1 MFFVGTGI
9 MWAMSDQFDESNV
22 ILNEGEGV
30 PEEVLT
36 QEEAAVAGGAETA
49 NRQIARGAVVVMGAF
64 VLSAVLSLVRQVLS
78 GQTFGASATLDAF
91 YSAMRLEEILFN
103 LVAGGALASAFIPTL
118 AEFLEKDDRKGA
130 WQLTSA
136 ILNLVTIVLGVGSV
150 LIVIFAP
157 FVVRHVLAPGY
168 GAEQRALTVELL
180 RIVMLAPAIFGISG
194 LLMGVMNSHQ
204 KFLLPAL
211 APSMN
216 WIGQIIGLVF
226 LVPSM
231 GIYGFAWGAVLGA
244 VLHLLVQLPGVIRL
258 RGARYW
264 ARLGL
269 KDKAVRQVGRLMG
282 PRVLGVAIVQ
292 LNFLVNTMISSG
304 LSEGALSAVTLGFG
318 IMMMPQLVIA
328 QGIAIAAL
336 PTFSALVARNEL
348 DEMRSSLA
356 SVLRMVVLLSVPA
369 AVGLIVLRVPI
380 VAMAF
385 ERQNFTAENTQMV
398 AWALLW
404 YAVGLV
410 SHSLLEILSRA
421 FYALHDTKTPV
432 TVGVIAMGLNLV
444 FSLIFPGMFEGI
456 GWLALGGLALANSLA
471 TTIEVV
477 VLFALMR
484 RKLGGM
490 KGGRILNAFWKA
502 AIGASWMTVIVWG
515 WGQFYDG
522 ESVWVFGLSGIGL
535 GVLMYAVMMFVL
547 RVDEAGVVLRGVM
560 GRVFRRW
567 GE

>member
-1 MFFVGTGI
+1 
-9 MWAMSDQFDESNV
+9 
-22 ILNEGEGV
+22 
-30 PEEVLT
+30 
-36 QEEAAVAGGAETA
+36 
-49 NRQIARGAVVVMGAF
+49 
-64 VLSAVLSLVRQVLS
+64 
-78 GQTFGASATLDAF
+78 
-91 YSAMRLEEILFN
+91 
-103 LVAGGALASAFIPTL
+103 
-118 AEFLEKDDRKGA
+118 
-130 WQLTSA
+130 
-136 ILNLVTIVLGVGSV
+136 
-150 LIVIFAP
+150 
-157 FVVRHVLAPGY
+157 
-168 GAEQRALTVELL
+168 
-180 RIVMLAPAIFGISG
+180 
-194 LLMGVMNSHQ
+194 
-204 KFLLPAL
+204 
-211 APSMN
+211 
-216 WIGQIIGLVF
+216 
-226 LVPSM
+226 
-231 GIYGFAWGAVLGA
+231 
-244 VLHLLVQLPGVIRL
+244 
-258 RGARYW
+258 
-264 ARLGL
+264 
-269 KDKAVRQVGRLMG
+269 
-282 PRVLGVAIVQ
+282 VQ

-547 RVDEAGVVLRGVM
+547 RVDEAFGVARTVL
-560 GRVFRRW
+560 GRLRV
-567 GE
+567 GED

>member
-1 MFFVGTGI
+1 
-9 MWAMSDQFDESNV
+9 MWAMSEQFDESNV

-30 PEEVLT
+30 PEEILT
-36 QEEAAVAGGAETA
+36 QDEAAVAGGAETA

-64 VLSAVLSLVRQVLS
+64 VLSNVLSLARQILS
-78 GQTFGASATLDAF
+78 SQTFGASATLDAF

-136 ILNLVTIVLGVGSV
+136 ILNLVTIVLGVASV
-150 LIVIFAP
+150 LIAVFAP
-157 FVVRHVLAPGY
+157 FVVRYVLAPGY
-168 GAEQRALTVELL
+168 GAAQQALTVELL

-258 RGARYW
+258 PAARYW

-269 KDKAVRQVGRLMG
+269 KDKAVQQVGRLMG

-304 LSEGALSAVTLGFG
+304 LGEGALSAVTLGFG

-348 DEMRSSLA
+348 DDMRSSLA

-369 AVGLIVLRVPI
+369 SVGLIVLRVPI

-444 FSLIFPGMFEGI
+444 FSLIFPGMFKGI

-471 TTIEVV
+471 TTIEVI
-477 VLFALMR
+477 VLFVLMR

-490 KGGRILNAFWKA
+490 NAGRIVNAFWKA
-502 AIGASWMTVIVWG
+502 AIGVAWMALIVRG
-515 WGQFYDG
+515 WEMFYDG
-522 ESVWVFGLSGIGL
+522 NSVWVLGL
-535 GVLMYAVMMFVL
+535 GGIVFGVVMYVVMMFVL
-547 RVDEAGVVLRGVM
+547 RVDEAFGVARTVLGRLRG
-560 GRVFRRW
+560 R
-567 GE
+567 E

>member
-1 MFFVGTGI
+1 
-9 MWAMSDQFDESNV
+9 MSERFDESNV

-30 PEEVLT
+30 PEEILT
-36 QEEAAVAGGAETA
+36 QDEAAVAGGAETA

-64 VLSAVLSLVRQVLS
+64 VLSNVLSLARQILS
-78 GQTFGASATLDAF
+78 SQTFGASATLDAF
-91 YSAMRLEEILFN
+91 YAAMRLEEILFN

-136 ILNLVTIVLGVGSV
+136 ILNLVTIVLGVASV
-150 LIVIFAP
+150 LIAIFAP
-157 FVVRHVLAPGY
+157 VVVRYVLAPGY
-168 GAEQRALTVELL
+168 GAAQRALTVELL

-258 RGARYW
+258 PAARYW

-269 KDKAVRQVGRLMG
+269 KDKAVQQVGRLMG

-348 DEMRSSLA
+348 DDMRSSLA

-369 AVGLIVLRVPI
+369 SVGLIVLRVPI

-477 VLFALMR
+477 VLFVLMR

-490 KGGRILNAFWKA
+490 NAGRIVNAFWKA
-502 AIGASWMTVIVWG
+502 AIGVAWMALIVRG
-515 WGQFYDG
+515 WEMFYDG
-522 ESVWVFGLSGIGL
+522 NSVWVLGL
-535 GVLMYAVMMFVL
+535 GGIVLGVVMYVVMMFVL
-547 RVDEAGVVLRGVM
+547 RVDEAFGVARTVLGRLRG
-560 GRVFRRW
+560 R
-567 GE
+567 E